1 MYVFIVPHSLT
12 HTHQIGSPTA
22 LSDPTV
28 YKTMFEAAYHSPPH
42 GLYVPAG
49 AFWGGQDVQ
58 KMADRGTLKV
68 QTLSIN
74 ETCFKWRQGSI
85 SKLFQGMNCTL
96 L

>member
-1 MYVFIVPHSLT
+1 MSLESNDARTHAHTHTCTHTCTHAHTRTHTCT

-68 QTLSIN
+68 SN
-74 ETCFKWRQGSI
+74 AKH
-85 SKLFQGMNCTL
+85 
-96 L
+96 